1 MSTKLNKLQILFA
14 VSTCLFS
21 GCAVLQKTS
30 VQDITEGKYL
40 IPASDNST
48 TNRKT
53 TPVYVYTENDSVYF
67 RTLTGLPVTKLLYP
81 VNSKSNNIVL
91 LRPSLDFDVFTTP
104 FKFRP
109 AIADMPAQFN
119 TSFNG
124 SFYLG
129 YRIDRLKIQRK
140 NIVDGIS
147 REKFTKSGIG
157 FGAFA
162 GIGSAFINPKLMNN
176 AIDYEYD
183 AFAIDYGA
191 AVLVGFRNI
200 NTGVSLGFDFLTDK
214 NSKQWIYQH
223 KPWLGIFI
231 GLNLN

>member
-1 MSTKLNKLQILFA
+1 MSTRLNKQLLPVAFILY
-14 VSTCLFS
+14 LFCS
-21 GCAVLQKTS
+21 CSVLQKTS
-30 VQDITEGKYL
+30 VQDIAEGKYL
-40 IPASDNST
+40 IPASADSAA
-48 TNRKT
+48 NRKS
-53 TPVYVYTENDSVYF
+53 TPVYVYTENDSVYY
-67 RTLTGLPVTKLLYP
+67 RTLAGRTVTKLLYP
-81 VNSKSNNIVL
+81 VNSKSNNIIL
-91 LRPSLDFDVFTTP
+91 LRPSFDFDVFTTP

-109 AIADMPAQFN
+109 AIAGMPAQFN

-129 YRIDRLKIQRK
+129 YRVDRLKIQQK
-140 NIVDGIS
+140 NIIDGIS

-157 FGAFA
+157 IGAFA
-162 GIGSAFINPKLMNN
+162 GIGSAFINPKVMNN
-176 AIDYEYD
+176 TIDYEYD

-214 NSKQWIYQH
+214 NRKQWIYQH